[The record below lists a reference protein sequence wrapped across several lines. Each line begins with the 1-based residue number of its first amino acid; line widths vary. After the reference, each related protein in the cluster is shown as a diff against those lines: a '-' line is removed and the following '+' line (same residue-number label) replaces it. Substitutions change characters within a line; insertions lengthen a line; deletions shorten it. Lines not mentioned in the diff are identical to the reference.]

1 MRKSRNITN
10 SHRRRLSRSTDTVTQ
25 QKEPAE
31 LKSQGILTDTEFQ
44 TQKGNPGFVTGTLL
58 HADPRP

>member
-10 SHRRRLSRSTDTVTQ
+10 SHPPGACRAPQTPSQ

-44 TQKGNPGFVTGTLL
+44 TQKGNPGLVTGTLR